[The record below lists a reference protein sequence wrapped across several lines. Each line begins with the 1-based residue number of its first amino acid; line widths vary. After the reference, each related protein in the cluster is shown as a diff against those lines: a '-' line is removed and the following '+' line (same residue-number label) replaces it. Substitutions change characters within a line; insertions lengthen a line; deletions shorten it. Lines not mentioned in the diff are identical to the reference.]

1 MLRFKRL
8 LSNCLVNSVSK
19 CKVRPFNIQNHS
31 IGIPLHKLL
40 SIQQESV
47 SYMIEIIVN
56 KSILKAMSSKKNI
69 IILLSISFLLVA
81 CGSCVYDHSKSVLE
95 TVAPI
100 LLSYKTILQHS
111 LNTSMY
117 IRLNT
122 TMCQTGLRLLSM
134 TYWIFA

>member
-1 MLRFKRL
+1 
-8 LSNCLVNSVSK
+8 
-19 CKVRPFNIQNHS
+19 
-31 IGIPLHKLL
+31 
-40 SIQQESV
+40 
-47 SYMIEIIVN
+47 MIEIIVN